1 MDLLSFSKLCMLLA
15 VAIASLQADAAPKA
29 SLATLPP
36 APAPAPAP
44 SFENITQSLTYGG
57 EYSTFIQLL
66 VETKLDVAFQAI
78 ANDTEGPGLTIFA
91 PTDAAFKLAPASSLL
106 QNITESNKTRLI
118 EYHVLTKF
126 QAYKDLQRSNNN
138 VTSTYATDQNG
149 GQGYKV
155 NITFTGGGQI
165 QIKSDWTTAFYRT
178 TVYTSS
184 PASIFAISQVLIP
197 DEIFGLP
204 PPPPPP
210 SPPPPPAP
218 KAPAPAPSTLSSPSK
233 VPASKES
240 SFSSPLFIPYFS
252 SLLASL
258 LLLLFLIISA
268 P

>member
-1 MDLLSFSKLCMLLA
+1 MDLFSFFKLCMLLA
-15 VAIASLQADAAPKA
+15 VAIASRQADAAPKA

-44 SFENITQSLTYGG
+44 SFENITESLTYGG
-57 EYSTFIQLL
+57 DYSTFIQLL
-66 VETKLDVAFQAI
+66 VETKLDVTFQAI

-91 PTDAAFKLAPASSLL
+91 PTDAAFELAPASSLL
-106 QNITESNKTRLI
+106 QNITESDKTRLI

-126 QAYKDLQRSNNN
+126 QAHKDLQHSNNN

-155 NITFTGGGQI
+155 NITFTGGGKI
-165 QIKSDWTTAFYRT
+165 QIKSDWTTALYST

-184 PASIFAISQVLIP
+184 PASIFGIDHVLIP

-210 SPPPPPAP
+210 SRPPAP
-218 KAPAPAPSTLSSPSK
+218 KVPAPPPSTSSSPPK
-233 VPASKES
+233 AAALKELN
-240 SFSSPLFIPYFS
+240 FYSPLFIPCFS

-258 LLLLFLIISA
+258 LLLQFLIISA